1 MYQVCAEGRAGAD
14 ARCNIGPQGEHPTLF
29 SSWSYALTVCQRPE
43 QHDVSLAIVR
53 RNHPLLPLI
62 NLEAETSGLVDRLLA
77 VLQEQSSDPLVI
89 DATMNCLAVLIKT
102 RPVIQNKILAALLNY
117 NPFRLANTPI
127 TPRVMVVM
135 KSLERTTRA
144 LLKFVTR
151 IMPQHPMR
159 EKIDLYINRLQE
171 TRLVVLS
178 GKPAQKRPAEPND
191 GLDHAKRQK
200 LEQGVQV
207 FPPMPPPPHTLA
219 QVFTLTDDKALAAF
233 DAKVLPDYLVSQIA
247 AALMQHIDSKTM
259 DLAVE
264 EVRQRFVMI
273 REMAKALPVEGAM
286 PAGTDEEEY
295 DPEALNAATETST
308 APVLI
313 EPPSLPALELET
325 FELPRP
331 LPMTDLEIN
340 RLSDMTVSRLFATAL
355 ENDRPADGRIA
366 QQRQGINRLAASS
379 NDRDSWMITMIRV
392 AARAP
397 AGLDKLVELRARSE
411 TDEDGSETPDE
422 GEIDDQQINLRV
434 SPVATRIR
442 DSIFKYIL
450 DDWHARLPLAVTW
463 LTEEWYADRIA
474 AVGLS
479 NGTTATTKDDVSTP
493 NYDLWVQRLL
503 EYILPRID
511 ATDHKHLVRTASE
524 LPSISR
530 SMLRQMKVLFRDP
543 ATLKIGNMAFQYLY
557 LMRPP
562 TRDLVVDTMQE
573 IWEEG
578 DEEQKMTAAKALAKW
593 RPGFD
598 AQEQAVQQ
606 MKSEINASR
615 TCAPGVKAEKP
626 GRSSSTP
633 VSVAPDQ

>member
-1 MYQVCAEGRAGAD
+1 M
-14 ARCNIGPQGEHPTLF
+14 
-29 SSWSYALTVCQRPE
+29 
-43 QHDVSLAIVR
+43 R

-77 VLQEQSSDPLVI
+77 VLQEQSSDPLII

-102 RPVIQNKILAALLNY
+102 RPVIQNKILAAVLNY

-135 KSLERTTRA
+135 RSLERTTRA

-151 IMPQHPMR
+151 ILPQHPMR

-191 GLDHAKRQK
+191 GLDNVKRQK
-200 LEQGVQV
+200 LEQGVQI

-233 DAKVLPDYLVSQIA
+233 DAKVLPEYLVTQIA

-273 REMAKALPVEGAM
+273 REMARALPVEGAM
-286 PAGTDEEEY
+286 PAGTEEEEY

-308 APVLI
+308 APIAI

-331 LPMTDLEIN
+331 APMTDLEVN
-340 RLSDMTVSRLFATAL
+340 LLSDMTVSRLFATAL
-355 ENDRPADGRIA
+355 ENDRPAPGRLEKPK
-366 QQRQGINRLAASS
+366 QGINRLAANA
-379 NDRDSWMITMIRV
+379 NDRDSWLITMIRL

-397 AGLDKLVELRARSE
+397 AGLERLAELSSKSDKE
-411 TDEDGSETPDE
+411 EDGSDTPDE
-422 GEIDDQQINLRV
+422 GEIEDRQVNLRV

-479 NGTTATTKDDVSTP
+479 NGATATTQADASTP
-493 NYDLWVQRLL
+493 TYELWAQRLL

-511 ATDHKHLVRTASE
+511 ATDHKHLVRTVSE
-524 LPSISR
+524 LPCISR

-543 ATLKIGNMAFQYLY
+543 ATLKIGNMALQYLY

-562 TRDLVVDTMQE
+562 TRDVVVDTMQE

-578 DEEQKMTAAKALAKW
+578 DEEQKAIAAKALAKW

-598 AQEQAVQQ
+598 AQERAVQQ
-606 MKSEINASR
+606 MKSEIKASR
-615 TCAPGVKAEKP
+615 TFSHGMKAEEV
-626 GRSSSTP
+626 GRSTTGTP
-633 VSVAPDQ
+633 ISVAVEQ